1 MSEHNRKWLFF
12 PALGIGVLIAF
23 VLVKQ
28 GAQPGKIPLQEQAS
42 TVRVIKVPSANVIP
56 RYLGTGT
63 VAPSQIWNGVIQVSG
78 RVMFVHSNLK
88 KGAVIQAD
96 EVLVKIETGDYELA
110 IAQADASIEG
120 IRAQITE
127 IAVKQSNGRAA
138 LKIEDDAL
146 RIANVELERKRKLL
160 GTGTV
165 SHTDFD
171 QEERKTLTQ
180 KQSVLIQQNALN
192 LYPVEQ
198 QRLQAELASLES
210 QRASANLNLDRTTL
224 RMPFTGRIAE
234 SNIERL
240 QFVREGEVLLV
251 ADGLAKAEISV
262 QVPMNN
268 MSELLRS
275 DTVLNIADATSANI
289 GARLGL
295 GDARV
300 LLKNKTLAMEWKGRV
315 ARISDTLN
323 PKTRTIGVIVEVDAP
338 YANVQP
344 GIRPPLVKGLFVNVE
359 LRGRAR
365 PDSLVI
371 PRNALH
377 GNTVYWVKS
386 DSRLELR
393 KVEVAMSGTEFA
405 IIRSG
410 LNVGDQIV
418 VSDLQPAIAGML
430 LKTVDDPIALQQVL
444 AESSGEVQSQ

>member
-1 MSEHNRKWLFF
+1 MLEHNRKWLFF
-12 PALGIGVLIAF
+12 PALGIGILIAF

-28 GAQPGKIPLQEQAS
+28 GAQPGKTPLQERAS
-42 TVRVIKVPSANVIP
+42 TVRVIKVPSVKVIP

-78 RVMFVHSNLK
+78 RVMFVHPNLK
-88 KGAVIQAD
+88 KGAVIHAD

-120 IRAQITE
+120 IRAQIAE

-160 GTGTV
+160 GSGTV
-165 SHTDFD
+165 SRTDFD
-171 QEERKTLTQ
+171 QEERNTLNQ
-180 KQSVLIQQNALN
+180 KQSVLVQQNALN

-210 QRASANLNLDRTTL
+210 QRASASLNLDRTTL

-262 QVPMNN
+262 QVPMSN
-268 MSELLRS
+268 MSKLLRS
-275 DTVLNIADATSANI
+275 NSVLSIADATSANI
-289 GARLGL
+289 GALLGL
-295 GDARV
+295 GDVRV
-300 LLKNKTLAMEWKGRV
+300 LLKNNALTTEWKGRV
-315 ARISDTLN
+315 ARISDTLD

-344 GIRPPLVKGLFVNVE
+344 GVRPPLVKGLFVNVE

-365 PDSLVI
+365 LDSVVI

-386 DSRLELR
+386 DSRLEIR
-393 KVEVAMSGTEFA
+393 KVDVAMSGTEFV

-410 LNVGDQIV
+410 LNAGDQIV

-430 LKTVDDPIALQQVL
+430 LKTVDDPIALEQML
-444 AESSGEVQSQ
+444 AESSGEAQSQ